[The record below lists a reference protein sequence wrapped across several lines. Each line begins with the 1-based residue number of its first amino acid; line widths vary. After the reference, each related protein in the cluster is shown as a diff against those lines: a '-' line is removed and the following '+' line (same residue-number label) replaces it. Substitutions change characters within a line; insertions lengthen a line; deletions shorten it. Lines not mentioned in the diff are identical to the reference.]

1 MVNYKLFA
9 ISKKS
14 ERRSF
19 KKNKRKIKKSLKNYQ
34 LKILKRDCKNQTII

>member
-1 MVNYKLFA
+1 MVNYKFFA

-19 KKNKRKIKKSLKNYQ
+19 KKNERKIKKSLKNYQ
-34 LKILKRDCKNQTII
+34 LKILKQDCKNQTII